1 MTRPSARHPLDLF
14 EGRKKELRRTRR
26 RKEYGQRSVGFLIPP
41 LQGEGPARTG
51 PREARPDDRLRAGG
65 GGGRRG
71 AGGAARRGGRGGGG
85 GFGAAAE
92 KPPHPPLALL
102 AVALPRKR
110 GRD

>member
-41 LQGEGPARTG
+41 LQGEGPAPTG

-65 GGGRRG
+65 GRGRRG
-71 AGGAARRGGRGGGG
+71 ARERRAARGAPARGGGWG
-85 GFGAAAE
+85 CRRDPPPPAARVARGC
-92 KPPHPPLALL
+92 PPPQA
-102 AVALPRKR
+102 
-110 GRD
+110 G

>member
-65 GGGRRG
+65 GVELPQRKPPTRRSRCSRLPSP
-71 AGGAARRGGRGGGG
+71 ASGGGI
-85 GFGAAAE
+85 
-92 KPPHPPLALL
+92 
-102 AVALPRKR
+102 RKISM
-110 GRD
+110 

>member
-65 GGGRRG
+65 GVELPQRKPPPPPPPSPPRAAPPPPR
-71 AGGAARRGGRGGGG
+71 AGGGKININ
-85 GFGAAAE
+85 E
-92 KPPHPPLALL
+92 
-102 AVALPRKR
+102 RKNNT
-110 GRD
+110 GH